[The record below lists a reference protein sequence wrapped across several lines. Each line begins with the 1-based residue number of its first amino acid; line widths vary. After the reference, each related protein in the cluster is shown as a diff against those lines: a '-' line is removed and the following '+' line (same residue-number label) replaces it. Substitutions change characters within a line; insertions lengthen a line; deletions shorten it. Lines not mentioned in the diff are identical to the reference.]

1 MEEKERKKQK
11 ELEEKEKRRKE
22 REEKRKKKEEEVKKK
37 ADERAKKAASKG
49 KQPTQKGSKKASSKS
64 VSSARGEDAQTT
76 SGASFPPMSKR
87 RRLQSLDEIDTNECC
102 ICFGN
107 YEQDI
112 IEDNGAEWIAC
123 ACGRWLH
130 VECAETRVIDVNG
143 CELFCPSCVM

>member
-1 MEEKERKKQK
+1 MEEKEWKKPK

-22 REEKRKKKEEEVKKK
+22 RVEKRKKKEEEMKKNSE
-37 ADERAKKAASKG
+37 ERTKNASSKG
-49 KQPTQKGSKKASSKS
+49 KQPTQKGSKKVSSES

-76 SGASFPPMSKR
+76 SGASFPPMFKR
-87 RRLQSLDEIDTNECC
+87 RRLQSLEEIYTDECC

-123 ACGRWLH
+123 VCGWWLH
-130 VECAETRVIDVNG
+130 VDCAETRVIDVNVNHFVH
-143 CELFCPSCVM
+143 LV